1 MTRTAAPATRPAPVP
16 SEQVDRIM
24 ALLRARGGRATAT
37 RRAIVEVLLG
47 GDQHRHLSADQ
58 VATEVRVHLPDVAE
72 STIYRTLSALEVL
85 EVVTHVHL
93 GHGASTFHVADQ
105 SHRHLVCRN
114 CDTVVEVPGGELDDL
129 AVGLRD
135 RYGFTMAPEPFAI
148 IGTCPDCHGPKGSP
162 ADH

>member
-1 MTRTAAPATRPAPVP
+1 
-16 SEQVDRIM
+16 M

-58 VATEVRVHLPDVAE
+58 VAAEVRVHLPDVAE
-72 STIYRTLSALEVL
+72 STIYRTLNALEEL

-114 CDTVVEVPGGELDDL
+114 CDTVIEIPGGELDDL
-129 AVGLRD
+129 AVRLRD
-135 RYGFTMAPEPFAI
+135 HYGFTMAPEHFAI
-148 IGTCPDCHGPKGSP
+148 IGTCPDCQDPTG
-162 ADH
+162 